1 MKDTISRLSNDV
13 WTPNIVGS
21 IAWGGC
27 EYTPSV
33 SGSFIHNIPHTIT
46 TYYWAGSG
54 GSGSAGYSFD
64 GSVSSAK
71 YSGEDVVQ
79 VPSVQA
85 LVCIKI

>member
-1 MKDTISRLSNDV
+1 MFGSL
-13 WTPNIVGS
+13 PNISGS

-27 EYTPSV
+27 EYSPSV
-33 SGSFIHNIPHTIT
+33 SGSFIHDQPLTST

-54 GSGSAGYSFD
+54 GPGKAGYSFD

-71 YSGEDVVQ
+71 YADEDVVQ
-79 VPSVQA
+79 VPALQA